1 MQGGVVYMLR
11 KYKVKNLKT
20 ISMENSN
27 RKRTKL
33 IALLIL
39 VIMLI
44 TITTGGASAVTID
57 KESTGGIQNIE
68 YFEDAV
74 LEDFRTHEN
83 VQRSPQRTYIFSDTY
98 ELIKRYNSY
107 SHQVT
112 KWCNNLNAD
121 KNNTNTKK
129 NSDKATELSLSLI
142 HI

>member
-1 MQGGVVYMLR
+1 MLR

-68 YFEDAV
+68 YFEDEV

-98 ELIKRYNSY
+98 ELIKRYNS
-107 SHQVT
+107 
-112 KWCNNLNAD
+112 
-121 KNNTNTKK
+121 
-129 NSDKATELSLSLI
+129 
-142 HI
+142 